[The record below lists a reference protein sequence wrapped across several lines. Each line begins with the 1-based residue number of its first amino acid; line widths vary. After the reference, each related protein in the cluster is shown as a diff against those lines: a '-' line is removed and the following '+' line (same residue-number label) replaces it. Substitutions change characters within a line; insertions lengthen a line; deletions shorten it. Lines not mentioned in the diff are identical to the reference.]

1 MNKLILSA
9 AIFTSA
15 LVLSSSPVFAG
26 SGTYGTTTTV
36 CQPTYGGNTC
46 ENTSLLIDKKVA
58 DPTTMT
64 KGGVMVYKDNLGV
77 NDAKYGAGQ
86 TVNFQI
92 VVTNT
97 SDSSVS
103 NIIVKD
109 ILPEYLTITKG
120 MDNDWK
126 YDTSSRTLSTT
137 ISSLNP
143 NESKTFTLSAVVV
156 SLTQLPTGQDVTCV
170 TNQSFATLNDVTVQD
185 NAQLCIQKTMPV
197 FPAPKA
203 ESTPKTGPEA
213 LMLFGLIPTGLGGLL
228 LRKRTNQS

>member
-1 MNKLILSA
+1 MNKLIISVATLS
-9 AIFTSA
+9 TA
-15 LVLSSSPVFAG
+15 LVLSASPVFAG

-64 KGGVMVYKDNLGV
+64 KGGVAVYRDNLGV

-97 SDSSVS
+97 SDSTVN
-103 NIIVKD
+103 NISVKD
-109 ILPEYLTITKG
+109 TLPQYLTVTKG
-120 MDNDWK
+120 MNNGWN
-126 YDTSSRTLSTT
+126 YDEKSRTLSTT

-143 NESKTFTLSAVVV
+143 SESKTFTLSAVVV
-156 SLTQLPTGQDVTCV
+156 SSSQLPTGQDVTCV
-170 TNQSFATLNDVTVQD
+170 TNSSFASISNVTVQD

-197 FPAPKA
+197 YPAPTA
-203 ESTPKTGPEA
+203 TTTPKTGPEA
-213 LMLFGLIPTGLGGLL
+213 IALFGLIPSGLGGLL
-228 LRKRTNQS
+228 LRKRASRS

>member
-1 MNKLILSA
+1 MNKLLLTA
-9 AIFTSA
+9 TSISTA
-15 LVLSSSPVFAG
+15 LVLTVSPVFAG

-58 DPTTMT
+58 DPTTVT
-64 KGGVMVYKDNLGV
+64 KGGVAVYKDNLGV

-97 SDSSVS
+97 SDSAVS
-103 NIIVKD
+103 NISVKD

-120 MDNDWK
+120 MNNGWN
-126 YDTSSRTLSTT
+126 YDDKSRALSTT

-156 SLTQLPTGQDVTCV
+156 SSTQLPTGQDVTCV
-170 TNQSFATLNDVTVQD
+170 TNQSFASISNVTVQD

-197 FPAPKA
+197 YPAPKA
-203 ESTPKTGPEA
+203 KTTPKTGPEA
-213 LMLFGLIPTGLGGLL
+213 IALFGLIPSGIGGLL
-228 LRKRTNQS
+228 LRKRTSRS